1 MSFAKVA
8 QNSPKPRN
16 LEKSRNEITK
26 KKLFCK
32 DNSKDNTKDKT
43 KDNIKLENSLINNN
57 QIQKKKTLPLP
68 PQQRQKGT
76 LSQFNLVLFIFG
88 KLLSQENNSETK
100 II

>member
-26 KKLFCK
+26 KNFFC
-32 DNSKDNTKDKT
+32 KDNTKDKT
-43 KDNIKLENSLINNN
+43 KDNINLENSIINNN